1 MAKTLKKNRIYQVNY
16 TDPDN
21 NNFKGAVLVDGF
33 DPMDYSIKCT
43 VVETNNERIFLNRKI
58 YFKNT
63 EVFGKDVTK
72 DFPEYF
78 I

>member
-1 MAKTLKKNRIYQVNY
+1 MTVKKNRIYQVNY

-63 EVFGKDVTK
+63 EAFGKDVTE